1 MRERHEFMGA
11 KLALFLGP
19 RLLVLRRDDRPGL
32 LWPGYWDLP
41 GGGREGEEGPLDCAL
56 RETREE
62 FGLEVPAAQVR
73 WARAYTNSIGRTVWF
88 LAGAMPEAAARQ
100 VRLGEEGQGWD
111 LFAPEE
117 FLGHDKAV
125 PPFKAR
131 LRDYLGGVMSDPLNE
146 RPPAD

>member
-1 MRERHEFMGA
+1 MTPDFHGA
-11 KLALFLGP
+11 KLAILAGDAIVTIL
-19 RLLVLRRDDRPGL
+19 RDDIPTIP
-32 LWPGYWDLP
+32 WPGYWDLP
-41 GGGREGEEGPLDCAL
+41 GGGREGAEGPLACAL

-88 LAGAMPEAAARQ
+88 LAGAMPEAAAGQ

-111 LFAPEE
+111 LFAPER
-117 FLGHDKAV
+117 FLGHARAV